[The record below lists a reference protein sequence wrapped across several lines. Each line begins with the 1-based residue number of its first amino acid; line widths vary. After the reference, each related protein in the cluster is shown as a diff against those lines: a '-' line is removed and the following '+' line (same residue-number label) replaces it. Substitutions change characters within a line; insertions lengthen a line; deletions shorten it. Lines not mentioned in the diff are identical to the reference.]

1 MSEKIIVNKRNGI
14 GWLTLNKP
22 EKRNAICYEMWQ
34 LLRESLLAF
43 SRDDKIRVVILKGAG
58 EHGFSAG
65 ADISEFPEQ
74 LSSQQAIVD
83 YQAIIRAALD
93 ALAGLTKPSIA
104 MLHGLCFG
112 GGASIALYS
121 DIRIASQNTRIAIP
135 VARIGQAYQWQDVQA
150 LVQLIGPAFTREML
164 YTGRHFT
171 AVEAMQM
178 GLVNRVVADD
188 ELAAFVE
195 EYAGQ
200 ISANAPLT
208 INTVKQTVK
217 EVLKDPAARD
227 LAQIDRLVNAC
238 LTSEDCA
245 EGYQAFIQKRR
256 PRYKGR

>member
-1 MSEKIIVNKRNGI
+1 
-14 GWLTLNKP
+14 
-22 EKRNAICYEMWQ
+22 
-34 LLRESLLAF
+34 
-43 SRDDKIRVVILKGAG
+43 
-58 EHGFSAG
+58 
-65 ADISEFPEQ
+65 
-74 LSSQQAIVD
+74 
-83 YQAIIRAALD
+83 
-93 ALAGLTKPSIA
+93 
-104 MLHGLCFG
+104 
-112 GGASIALYS
+112 
-121 DIRIASQNTRIAIP
+121 QNTRIAIP

-195 EYAGQ
+195 EYAEQ

-208 INTVKQTVK
+208 INAVKQTVR

-227 LAQIDRLVNAC
+227 LALIDRLVNAC
-238 LTSEDCA
+238 LTSEDCE

-256 PRYKGR
+256 PKYKGR

>member
-1 MSEKIIVNKRNGI
+1 
-14 GWLTLNKP
+14 
-22 EKRNAICYEMWQ
+22 
-34 LLRESLLAF
+34 
-43 SRDDKIRVVILKGAG
+43 
-58 EHGFSAG
+58 
-65 ADISEFPEQ
+65 
-74 LSSQQAIVD
+74 
-83 YQAIIRAALD
+83 
-93 ALAGLTKPSIA
+93 
-104 MLHGLCFG
+104 
-112 GGASIALYS
+112 
-121 DIRIASQNTRIAIP
+121 P

-195 EYAGQ
+195 EYAEQ

-208 INTVKQTVK
+208 INAVKQTVR

-227 LAQIDRLVNAC
+227 LALIDRLVNAC
-238 LTSEDCA
+238 LTSEDCE

-256 PRYKGR
+256 PKYKGR